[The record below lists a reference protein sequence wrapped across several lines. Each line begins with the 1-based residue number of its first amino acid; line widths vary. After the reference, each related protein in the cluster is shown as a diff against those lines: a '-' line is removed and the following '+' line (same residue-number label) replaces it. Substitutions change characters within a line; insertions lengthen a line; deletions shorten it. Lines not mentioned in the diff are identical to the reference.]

1 MRRVALNTENGVK
14 QFKQFKQLKQLKQL
28 KQFKLAIY
36 RSNATCPPTSVVRTR
51 PGSS

>member
-1 MRRVALNTENGVK
+1 MRRVALSPENGVK
-14 QFKQFKQLKQLKQL
+14 QFKQLKQL

>member
-1 MRRVALNTENGVK
+1 MRRVALSPENGVK
-14 QFKQFKQLKQLKQL
+14 QFKQFKQLKQL

>member
-1 MRRVALNTENGVK
+1 MRRIALNTENGVK

-28 KQFKLAIY
+28 KLAIY

>member
-1 MRRVALNTENGVK
+1 MRRIALNTENGVK
-14 QFKQFKQLKQLKQL
+14 QFKQLKQLKQL
-28 KQFKLAIY
+28 KLAIY

>member
-14 QFKQFKQLKQLKQL
+14 QFKQLKQLKQL
-28 KQFKLAIY
+28 KLAIY